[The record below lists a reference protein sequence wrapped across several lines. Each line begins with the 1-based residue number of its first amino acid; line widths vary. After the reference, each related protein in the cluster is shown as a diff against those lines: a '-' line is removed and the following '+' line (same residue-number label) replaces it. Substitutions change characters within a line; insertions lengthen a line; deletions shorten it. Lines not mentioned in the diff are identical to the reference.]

1 MDQNNNNQEEIIV
14 PKQSN
19 KVPVTAEEI
28 QKKPRKLS
36 TITGILAAI
45 LGVAVVVSA
54 IILIS
59 NNTRNDNSSD
69 NTGNGS
75 EMSTSPEVEVVY
87 STPEDA
93 EDAGEA
99 YLEHLEEEKA
109 NAENYAQVFDA
120 EIQSINFHIIME
132 EYAEVE
138 SKLEAIDRSVL
149 TTEQTYRLYNMY
161 SRLYEANENAEKYSE
176 YHDLLNETREKL
188 IEEQQEQ

>member
-1 MDQNNNNQEEIIV
+1 MDGNYNNQEEIIV

-19 KVPVTAEEI
+19 KVPITAEETE
-28 QKKPRKLS
+28 KKPRKLS
-36 TITGILAAI
+36 TITGILAAV
-45 LGVAVVVSA
+45 LGVAVIVSA

-59 NNTRNDNSSD
+59 NNTRNDNPGNGSE
-69 NTGNGS
+69 NGS

-99 YLEHLEEEKA
+99 YLEHLEEEKT
-109 NAENYAQVFDA
+109 NAEDYAQVFDA
-120 EIQSINFHIIME
+120 EIQSINFLIIME
-132 EYAEVE
+132 EYSEAE
-138 SKLEAIDRSVL
+138 SKLDAIDRDGL

-176 YHDLLNETREKL
+176 YHDLLNDTREKL